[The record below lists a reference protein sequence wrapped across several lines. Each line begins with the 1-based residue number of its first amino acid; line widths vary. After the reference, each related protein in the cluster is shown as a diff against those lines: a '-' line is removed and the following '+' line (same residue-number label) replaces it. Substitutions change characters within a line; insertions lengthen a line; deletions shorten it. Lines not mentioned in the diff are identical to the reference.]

1 MRFVFLACAV
11 VSSSSIADTPREVHG
26 IADAYAGPGMALA
39 WGILRGADE
48 ASTQVVVRIIT
59 DPKVYPAVAAVGKN
73 PFSGEQRALLPSTPT
88 AGAVDVRVPRAQYAD
103 FPRTELRFY
112 GSSATGDPTLVVFYL
127 GVPDT
132 TPEFATEAN
141 LNAYLADRIA
151 RARAA
156 GSSAVK

>member
-11 VSSSSIADTPREVHG
+11 VSSSAMADEGQVHG
-26 IADAYAGPGMALA
+26 VADAYAGPGMALA

-48 ASTQVVVRIIT
+48 ASTQVVVRIIA
-59 DPKVYPAVAAVGKN
+59 DPQVYPAVAAVGKN

-112 GSSATGDPTLVVFYL
+112 GSSATGDPALVVFYL

-156 GSSAVK
+156 PGSIAK